1 MLMTFDRCFM
11 SVPKVNYEYKK
22 QRREGMKYLIMVS
35 HGDFAPGLHDALSML
50 AGKRDDVLSIGLGK
64 DSNVDELAENFA
76 ELIEPVKEDD
86 KILVLGDLIG
96 GSPLTTVL
104 NVLNE
109 KGFMPNTQ
117 VMGGMNLPLA
127 LTSVLMKDTF
137 DGDALAEAVL
147 KEAHEGLREYKL
159 AAEDDD
165 DDV

>member
-1 MLMTFDRCFM
+1 
-11 SVPKVNYEYKK
+11 
-22 QRREGMKYLIMVS
+22 MKYMILVS
-35 HGDFAPGLHDALSML
+35 HGDFANGLHDALQML

-76 ELIEPVKEDD
+76 KLIEPVTENDQ
-86 KILVLGDLIG
+86 ILVLADLIG

-117 VMGGMNLPLA
+117 IMGGMNLPLA

-137 DGDALAEAVL
+137 DGDVLSEMVL
-147 KEAHEGLREYKL
+147 KEAHEGLREYVI
-159 AAEDDD
+159 AAEEDDD
-165 DDV
+165 I